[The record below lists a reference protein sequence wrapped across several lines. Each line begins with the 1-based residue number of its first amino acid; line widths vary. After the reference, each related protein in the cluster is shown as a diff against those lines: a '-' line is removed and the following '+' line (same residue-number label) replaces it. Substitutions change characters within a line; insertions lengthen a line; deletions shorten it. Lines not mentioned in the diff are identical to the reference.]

1 MDCMPKGTIIKAL
14 SGYYYVKSEEE
25 NEIYQCRG
33 RGNFRKRKLTPLVG
47 DEVAFESTNLTD
59 GYVLE
64 IFERKNE
71 LIRPPVANIDQAL
84 IIFSARRP
92 SFNSLLLDRF
102 LVHIEANEILPVI
115 CVSKLDLLSDDK
127 EIEKE
132 LEDYRQIGYQ
142 VLVTSSLEQRGLEEV
157 RELFED
163 KVTVIA
169 GQSGVGKS
177 TLLNAL
183 NPDLNLET
191 NDISDHLGRGKHT
204 TRHVELIPFG
214 EGLVADTPGF
224 SSLDFIEIVPEDLSI
239 YFPEMRDR
247 RPDCKFRGC
256 THVSEPKCAV
266 KKALENNEIAQF
278 RYDHYV
284 QFLQEIKDQKRRY

>member
-1 MDCMPKGTIIKAL
+1 MAKGTIIKAL
-14 SGYYYVKSEEE
+14 SGFYYVKSEG
-25 NEIYQCRG
+25 EIYQCRG

-47 DEVAFESTNLTD
+47 DDVVFESSNKTD

-64 IFERKNE
+64 LMDRKNE
-71 LIRPPVANIDQAL
+71 LVRPPIANVDQAL
-84 IIFSARRP
+84 IIFSALEP
-92 SFNSLLLDRF
+92 TFSTLLLDRF

-115 CVSKLDLLSDDK
+115 CLSKLDLLK
-127 EIEKE
+127 ENENVNKE
-132 LEDYRQIGYQ
+132 LSVYRDIGYN
-142 VLVTSSLEQRGLEEV
+142 VLETSSIEEKGLEDV
-157 RELFED
+157 RSIFED

-183 NPDLNLET
+183 NPELNLET
-191 NDISDHLGRGKHT
+191 NAISNHLGRGKHT

-224 SSLDFIEIVPEDLSI
+224 SSLDFVNMEPEDLSI
-239 YFPEMRDR
+239 YFPEMRDL
-247 RPDCKFRGC
+247 RPNCKFRGC
-256 THVSEPKCAV
+256 THTSEPKCAV
-266 KKALENNEIAQF
+266 KDGLSNGEVSQF

-284 QFLQEIKDQKRRY
+284 QFLEEIKDQKQRRY